1 MGSPLDRPVEVFR
14 VHPLA
19 LAGAIFLAVLIQ
31 TFLPLRLPVARY
43 FDFPLVVTLYF
54 ALLRRNKTFAIGL
67 GTFVGL
73 LQDAFGSGL
82 IGMHGMA
89 KAFVAYA
96 AASAGVKFEM
106 DRLLARFLLLAVLV
120 PTHALFL
127 AGLRQ
132 LLFERPPPFG
142 PLDLATGVL
151 VNGGLG
157 LLLFPL
163 LDRFRRPT

>member
-1 MGSPLDRPVEVFR
+1 MGTSLDKPVEVFR
-14 VHPLA
+14 VHPLV
-19 LAGAIFLAVLIQ
+19 LVGAVFVSVLIQ

-43 FDFPLVVTLYF
+43 FDFPLIATLYF

-67 GTFVGL
+67 GTLVGM

-82 IGMHGMA
+82 IGIHGMA
-89 KAFVAYA
+89 KAFVAYL

-106 DRLLARFLLLAVLV
+106 DRLLARFLLLTVLV
-120 PTHALFL
+120 PAHALFL
-127 AGLRQ
+127 AGLRR
-132 LLFERPPPFG
+132 LLFESPPPFG
-142 PLDLATGVL
+142 PLDLATGLL

-163 LDRFRRPT
+163 LDRLRRPT

>member
-1 MGSPLDRPVEVFR
+1 M
-14 VHPLA
+14 A
-19 LAGAIFLAVLIQ
+19 LAAAVFAAVLAQ
-31 TFLPLRLPVARY
+31 TFLPLRLPLARY

-96 AASAGVKFEM
+96 AATAGVKFEM
-106 DRLLARFLLLAVLV
+106 DRLLARFLLMVVLV
-120 PTHALFL
+120 PAHAVFL

-132 LLFERPPPFG
+132 VLFESPPPFTIS
-142 PLDLATGVL
+142 DLVTGLL
-151 VNGGLG
+151 VNVGLG